1 MGIILHQHHYN
12 KIIIGNNINQN
23 QGSVQQQPGNIQNN
37 SNNTTIPQRQQPNNN
52 SGGSVITR
60 QKIKEGKMKKNILKK
75 TYNLILVCIMLSL
88 VLVGIMG
95 IVYNFNG
102 NLDKII
108 SGYKISDIL
117 VPYNE
122 YELIPSAKI
131 VETEAYIDKD
141 GNVIRKVPSK
151 TELGNIDLPKKE
163 EFDEKGNKKKESEK
177 TKTEPVDKEVQEKGY
192 KIEKRQ
198 FPENDEKVM
207 NKLGMKKS
215 AEIIVRQL
223 RSEGFENARVSE
235 DEKTG
240 KIVVKVSDELEKGGI
255 FSSSSKKKESSS
267 KEKEAVKSILQT
279 RGTLTVQDPDT
290 GKEYITEE
298 NIKAVNILRTEND
311 GAFLE
316 IRLDEKG
323 KKILSEIS
331 RKYNIEEKQKEG
343 SNEKTKIN
351 HNILIKI
358 SEMEVLRA
366 PFAEPND
373 TGILQLK
380 MLNSE
385 KLKESE
391 NKKTI
396 EEALGEVRRLKT
408 ALELRKNTY
417 KIYITKHYRKCTS
430 RYINY
435 DFKSYS
441 NSYISNSNING
452 IIIYLFQ
459 RNKRIILYIS
469 TYIIYNGCNTVYKIY

>member
-1 MGIILHQHHYN
+1 
-12 KIIIGNNINQN
+12 
-23 QGSVQQQPGNIQNN
+23 
-37 SNNTTIPQRQQPNNN
+37 
-52 SGGSVITR
+52 
-60 QKIKEGKMKKNILKK
+60 MKKNILKK
-75 TYNLILVCIMLSL
+75 TYNLILICIMLSL

-163 EFDEKGNKKKESEK
+163 EFDEKGNKKEESEK

-240 KIVVKVSDELEKGGI
+240 KIVIKVSEELEKGGI
-255 FSSSSKKKESSS
+255 FAASSKKKESSS

-290 GKEYITEE
+290 GKEYLTEE
-298 NIKAVNILRTEND
+298 NIKSVHILRTEND

-316 IRLDEKG
+316 IRLDENG

-343 SNEKTKIN
+343 SNEKKKVN

-373 TGILQLK
+373 TRNI
-380 MLNSE
+380 
-385 KLKESE
+385 
-391 NKKTI
+391 TI
-396 EEALGEVRRLKT
+396 
-408 ALELRKNTY
+408 KNA
-417 KIYITKHYRKCTS
+417 
-430 RYINY
+430 
-435 DFKSYS
+435 
-441 NSYISNSNING
+441 
-452 IIIYLFQ
+452 
-459 RNKRIILYIS
+459 
-469 TYIIYNGCNTVYKIY
+469 

>member
-1 MGIILHQHHYN
+1 
-12 KIIIGNNINQN
+12 
-23 QGSVQQQPGNIQNN
+23 
-37 SNNTTIPQRQQPNNN
+37 
-52 SGGSVITR
+52 
-60 QKIKEGKMKKNILKK
+60 MKKNILKK
-75 TYNLILVCIMLSL
+75 TYNIILICIMLSL

-117 VPYNE
+117 VPYNQ
-122 YELIPSAKI
+122 YEIIPSAKI
-131 VETEAYIDKD
+131 IETEAYIDKD

-151 TELGNIDLPKKE
+151 TDIGNIDLPNKD
-163 EFDEKGNKKKESEK
+163 EFDEKGNKKNKNGETEPS
-177 TKTEPVDKEVQEKGY
+177 EPVDKEVQEKGY

-207 NKLGMKKS
+207 NKVGMKKS

-240 KIVVKVSDELEKGGI
+240 KIVIKVSEELEKGGI
-255 FSSSSKKKESSS
+255 FAASSKKKESSS

-290 GKEYITEE
+290 GKEYLTEE
-298 NIKAVNILRTEND
+298 NIKSVYILRTEND

-316 IRLDEKG
+316 IRLDENG

-343 SNEKTKIN
+343 SNEKKKVN

-380 MLNSE
+380 MLNSD

-391 NKKTI
+391 NKDKI
-396 EEALGEVRRLKT
+396 EEALSEVRRLKT

-417 KIYITKHYRKCTS
+417 KIYTSRYNRKCTS

-435 DFKSYS
+435 YFKSYS
-441 NSYISNSNING
+441 NSSFNSSNINS
-452 IIIYLFQ
+452 IIIYIFYG
-459 RNKRIILYIS
+459 NKRTILYIS
-469 TYIIYNGCNTVYKIY
+469 TYIIFNGCNTVYKIY

>member
-1 MGIILHQHHYN
+1 
-12 KIIIGNNINQN
+12 
-23 QGSVQQQPGNIQNN
+23 
-37 SNNTTIPQRQQPNNN
+37 
-52 SGGSVITR
+52 
-60 QKIKEGKMKKNILKK
+60 MKKEMLKK
-75 TYNLILVCIMLSL
+75 TYNLILICIMISL
-88 VLVGIMG
+88 VLVGIIG
-95 IVYNFNG
+95 ILYNFNG
-102 NLDKII
+102 NFDKII
-108 SGYKISDIL
+108 SGYKLSGIL

-122 YELIPSAKI
+122 YEIIPSAKI
-131 VETEAYIDKD
+131 IETEAYIDKD

-151 TELGNIDLPKKE
+151 TDIGNIELPRKE
-163 EFDEKGNKKKESEK
+163 EFDENGNKKGEEETTSK
-177 TKTEPVDKEVQEKGY
+177 EPVDKEVQEQGY

-207 NKLGMKKS
+207 NKIGMKKS
-215 AEIIVRQL
+215 AEIIIRQL
-223 RSEGFENARVSE
+223 RSEGFENARISE

-240 KIVVKVSDELEKGGI
+240 KIVVKVSEELEKGGI
-255 FSSSSKKKESSS
+255 FSSASKKKESAS

-279 RGTLTVQDPDT
+279 RGTLSVQDPDT

-298 NIKAVNILRTEND
+298 NIKSVDILRTEND

-331 RKYNIEEKQKEG
+331 RKYNIEEEQKEG

-391 NKKTI
+391 DKKTI

-452 IIIYLFQ
+452 IIIYIF
-459 RNKRIILYIS
+459 
-469 TYIIYNGCNTVYKIY
+469 

>member
-1 MGIILHQHHYN
+1 
-12 KIIIGNNINQN
+12 
-23 QGSVQQQPGNIQNN
+23 
-37 SNNTTIPQRQQPNNN
+37 
-52 SGGSVITR
+52 
-60 QKIKEGKMKKNILKK
+60 MKKNILKK

-163 EFDEKGNKKKESEK
+163 EFDEKGNKKEESEK

-192 KIEKRQ
+192 KSEKRQ

-331 RKYNIEEKQKEG
+331 RKYNIEEEQKEG

-391 NKKTI
+391 DKKTI

-452 IIIYLFQ
+452 IIIYIF
-459 RNKRIILYIS
+459 
-469 TYIIYNGCNTVYKIY
+469 

>member
-1 MGIILHQHHYN
+1 
-12 KIIIGNNINQN
+12 
-23 QGSVQQQPGNIQNN
+23 
-37 SNNTTIPQRQQPNNN
+37 
-52 SGGSVITR
+52 
-60 QKIKEGKMKKNILKK
+60 MKKNILKK
-75 TYNLILVCIMLSL
+75 IYNLILVCIMLSL

-255 FSSSSKKKESSS
+255 FSSSSKKKESLS

-452 IIIYLFQ
+452 IIIYLF
-459 RNKRIILYIS
+459 
-469 TYIIYNGCNTVYKIY
+469 

>member
-1 MGIILHQHHYN
+1 
-12 KIIIGNNINQN
+12 
-23 QGSVQQQPGNIQNN
+23 
-37 SNNTTIPQRQQPNNN
+37 
-52 SGGSVITR
+52 
-60 QKIKEGKMKKNILKK
+60 MKKNILKK

-177 TKTEPVDKEVQEKGY
+177 IKTEPVDKEVQEKGY

-223 RSEGFENARVSE
+223 RSEGFENARISE
-235 DEKTG
+235 DEKIG

-391 NKKTI
+391 DKKTI

-452 IIIYLFQ
+452 IIIYIF
-459 RNKRIILYIS
+459 
-469 TYIIYNGCNTVYKIY
+469 

>member
-1 MGIILHQHHYN
+1 
-12 KIIIGNNINQN
+12 
-23 QGSVQQQPGNIQNN
+23 
-37 SNNTTIPQRQQPNNN
+37 
-52 SGGSVITR
+52 
-60 QKIKEGKMKKNILKK
+60 MKKNILKK
-75 TYNLILVCIMLSL
+75 TYNIILICIMLSL

-117 VPYNE
+117 VPYNQ
-122 YELIPSAKI
+122 YEIIPSAKI
-131 VETEAYIDKD
+131 IETEAYIDKD
-141 GNVIRKVPSK
+141 GNIIRKVPSK
-151 TELGNIDLPKKE
+151 TDIGNIDLPNKD
-163 EFDEKGNKKKESEK
+163 EFDEKGNKKNKNGETEPS
-177 TKTEPVDKEVQEKGY
+177 EPVDKEVQEKGY

-207 NKLGMKKS
+207 NKVGMKKS

-240 KIVVKVSDELEKGGI
+240 KIVIKVSEELEKGGI
-255 FSSSSKKKESSS
+255 FAASSKKKESSS

-279 RGTLTVQDPDT
+279 RGILTVQDPDT
-290 GKEYITEE
+290 GKEYLTEE
-298 NIKAVNILRTEND
+298 NIKSVHILRTEND

-316 IRLDEKG
+316 IRLDENG

-343 SNEKTKIN
+343 SNEKKKVN

-373 TGILQLK
+373 TRNI
-380 MLNSE
+380 
-385 KLKESE
+385 
-391 NKKTI
+391 TI
-396 EEALGEVRRLKT
+396 
-408 ALELRKNTY
+408 KNA
-417 KIYITKHYRKCTS
+417 
-430 RYINY
+430 
-435 DFKSYS
+435 
-441 NSYISNSNING
+441 
-452 IIIYLFQ
+452 
-459 RNKRIILYIS
+459 
-469 TYIIYNGCNTVYKIY
+469 

>member
-1 MGIILHQHHYN
+1 
-12 KIIIGNNINQN
+12 
-23 QGSVQQQPGNIQNN
+23 
-37 SNNTTIPQRQQPNNN
+37 
-52 SGGSVITR
+52 
-60 QKIKEGKMKKNILKK
+60 MKKNILKK
-75 TYNLILVCIMLSL
+75 TYNIILICIMLSL

-117 VPYNE
+117 VSYNQ
-122 YELIPSAKI
+122 YEIIPSAKI
-131 VETEAYIDKD
+131 IETEAYIDKD

-151 TELGNIDLPKKE
+151 TDIGNIDLPNKD
-163 EFDEKGNKKKESEK
+163 EFDEKGNKKNKKGETEPS
-177 TKTEPVDKEVQEKGY
+177 EPVDKEVQEKGY

-207 NKLGMKKS
+207 NKVGMKKS

-223 RSEGFENARVSE
+223 RGEGFENARVSE

-240 KIVVKVSDELEKGGI
+240 KIVIKVSEELEKGGI
-255 FSSSSKKKESSS
+255 FAVSSKKKESSS

-290 GKEYITEE
+290 GKEYLTEE
-298 NIKAVNILRTEND
+298 NIKSVHILRTEND

-316 IRLDEKG
+316 IRLDENG

-343 SNEKTKIN
+343 SNENKKVN

-373 TGILQLK
+373 TRNI
-380 MLNSE
+380 
-385 KLKESE
+385 
-391 NKKTI
+391 TI
-396 EEALGEVRRLKT
+396 
-408 ALELRKNTY
+408 KNA
-417 KIYITKHYRKCTS
+417 
-430 RYINY
+430 
-435 DFKSYS
+435 
-441 NSYISNSNING
+441 
-452 IIIYLFQ
+452 
-459 RNKRIILYIS
+459 
-469 TYIIYNGCNTVYKIY
+469 

>member
-1 MGIILHQHHYN
+1 
-12 KIIIGNNINQN
+12 
-23 QGSVQQQPGNIQNN
+23 
-37 SNNTTIPQRQQPNNN
+37 
-52 SGGSVITR
+52 
-60 QKIKEGKMKKNILKK
+60 MKKNILKK

-163 EFDEKGNKKKESEK
+163 EFDEKGNKKKETEK

-417 KIYITKHYRKCTS
+417 KIYITKYYRKCTF
-430 RYINY
+430 RYIN
-435 DFKSYS
+435 
-441 NSYISNSNING
+441 
-452 IIIYLFQ
+452 
-459 RNKRIILYIS
+459 
-469 TYIIYNGCNTVYKIY
+469 

>member
-1 MGIILHQHHYN
+1 
-12 KIIIGNNINQN
+12 
-23 QGSVQQQPGNIQNN
+23 
-37 SNNTTIPQRQQPNNN
+37 
-52 SGGSVITR
+52 
-60 QKIKEGKMKKNILKK
+60 MKKNILKK

-290 GKEYITEE
+290 GREYITEE

-452 IIIYLFQ
+452 IIIYLF
-459 RNKRIILYIS
+459 
-469 TYIIYNGCNTVYKIY
+469 